1 MRPFNSPWLGTFSLY
16 FFAALTSLIWVTAS
30 KADLYFSDNFNYS
43 NGNLSGNNGGT
54 GWASAWSGGTGA
66 TGNLVTNPLT
76 GTVGKSVQISSS
88 NGLTQRTLTSPVS
101 TSGGNSYYLSFL
113 FNAAPFQSGGN
124 AGVTLSGA
132 GTNLLVGM
140 PGGSGKIGFDWTGYG
155 AAETSYSPSD
165 NANYLIMLKI
175 ERFASVDGYAKATL
189 WATTDL
195 LINGSA
201 LETQVTSLVGSIDN
215 DGLSPHSDISVGMV
229 KIEGTYGTGSIK
241 LAGLAMASTAN
252 EAVAFTHTAVP
263 EPGTLLLGSLAAT
276 LGGCGFWR
284 KRRKGSSPNPGPAA

>member
-16 FFAALTSLIWVTAS
+16 FFAALISLIWVTTS
-30 KADLYFSDNFNYS
+30 KADLYFSDNFNYT

-66 TGNLVTNPLT
+66 TGNLVTNPLP

-113 FNAAPFQSGGN
+113 FNAAPYQSGGF
-124 AGVTLSGA
+124 AGVTLSGTD
-132 GTNLLVGM
+132 TNLLVGM
-140 PGGSGKIGFDWTGYG
+140 PGGNGKIGFDWTGYG
-155 AAETSYSPSD
+155 TAETSYNPSD
-165 NANYLIMLKI
+165 NANYLMMLKI
-175 ERFASVDGYAKATL
+175 ERFASVNGYAKATL

-201 LETQVTSLVGSIDN
+201 LETQSSSLVGSIDN
-215 DGLSPHSDISVGMV
+215 DGLEIHSDINVAMV
-229 KIEGTYGTGSIK
+229 KIEGTYTTGSIN
-241 LAGLAMASTAN
+241 LSGLAMATTAN

-276 LGGCGFWR
+276 LGGFGFWR
-284 KRRKGSSPNPGPAA
+284 QRRKRPSPNRRPA